1 MRFYFEEAELW
12 AERKQAVI
20 DKINGMGFPLVLFGK
35 SATSNPAF
43 LDKIQVPVE
52 YVCSNNPKSWGK
64 RHWGFEIV
72 GPDKIQEVYQQY
84 TVLILA
90 ANSRQAITSQL
101 QQFPIPPAEIFC
113 LDLYWEE
120 DGVAEYYRK
129 MEPVLEDIYCHLADQ
144 ESKDAYETM
153 IRYRINRDPRLPPR
167 VALPQAR
174 QYFPDSLGERKGF
187 LDSDEIFVD
196 AGAYVGD
203 TVQDFLAASHGRYR
217 SIYAFEPDAAN
228 FAKLLESTKGLEHV
242 VCRQLGVGDTVGQ
255 AVFTSGG
262 YASRQ
267 SAAGEQTVCVDT
279 LDRLLEGVPAT
290 YLKMDIEGSECAALR
305 GAKRLIQTYR
315 PKLAICTYHSAA
327 DMVMVPKLIL
337 EFDPSYHL
345 YFRHYTYTV
354 SDSICYAI

>member
-1 MRFYFEEAELW
+1 MRFYFEEADIW
-12 AERKQAVI
+12 ASRKRAVI
-20 DKINGMGFPLVLFGK
+20 DRINSMGLPLVLFGK

-43 LDKIQVPVE
+43 LDKVQVPVE

-72 GPDKIQEVYQQY
+72 GPEKIQEVYGQY
-84 TVLILA
+84 NVLILA
-90 ANSRQAITSQL
+90 ANSEQVITSQL
-101 QQFPIPPAEIFC
+101 RQLPVPPAEIFC

-120 DGVAEYYRK
+120 DGVADYYRS
-129 MEPVLEDIYCHLADQ
+129 MEPVIEDIYDHFGDR

-153 IRYRINRDPRLPPR
+153 IRYRINRDPCLPPR
-167 VALPQAR
+167 VALSKAR
-174 QYFPDSLGERKGF
+174 QYFPDSLGDREVF
-187 LDSDEIFVD
+187 LDPDEAFVD
-196 AGAYVGD
+196 AGAYIGD
-203 TVQDFLAASHGRYR
+203 TVRDFLSAARGRYR
-217 SIYAFEPDAAN
+217 SIYAFEPDAKN
-228 FAKLLESTKGLEHV
+228 FAQLLESTKGLDNV
-242 VCRQLGVGDTVGQ
+242 VCQQLGVGDRVGQ
-255 AVFTSGG
+255 VCFTSGG

-267 SAAGEQTVCVDT
+267 SADGEQMVCVDM
-279 LDRLLEGVPAT
+279 LDRLLDGVPVT

-305 GAKRLIQTYR
+305 GAKKLIQTNR

-337 EFDPSYHL
+337 ELDPSYKL